1 LTPPHELP
9 WGGLRCFAVDPDWLP
24 DRDRREHGLGLEREW
39 RDEKKHIT
47 MYRLPSGQEI
57 EVYAPSNRS
66 RKGKYC
72 YYNGPVIG
80 ITVDDIEAAREELSA
95 QGAEFVDP
103 IDGLEDGSVRW
114 THFWA
119 PDGQFYSLHQFD
131 E

>member
-1 LTPPHELP
+1 MRVIDYRWIGMLVHDYQATCDFLEN
-9 WGGLRCFAVDPDWLP
+9 V
-24 DRDRREHGLGLEREW
+24 LGLKRQW
-39 RDEKKHIT
+39 RNDKQQIT
-47 MYRLPSGQEI
+47 MYRFPSGQEF
-57 EVYAPSNRS
+57 EVYAASNRS
-66 RKGKYC
+66 RQEIYR

-80 ITVDDIEAAREELSA
+80 LTVDDIEAARQELEA
-95 QGAEFVDP
+95 QGAEFVDQ